1 MLPLLYLYWDVD
13 PTFFG
18 FFSWYGLL
26 FASSFA
32 VGYWLMTRIFKHEGV
47 DIFYLD
53 SLTLYMGVS
62 TVVGARLG
70 HCFFYDPAYYLSHP
84 LEIMMVWKGGLASHG
99 AAIGIITGL
108 VIWSRFVSKRSVWW
122 VLDRIVIMV
131 ALSGLF
137 IRTGNLMNSE
147 ILGDRTQSPMGVVF
161 PRADQSDLF
170 RARWKGEDVE
180 LTYAPLDSRSPYFSV
195 FRIREDGNIL
205 EVKSPAQR
213 TRLKPWDQ
221 EFYSQFQEPG
231 DEKGSLPAYSW
242 VDVNAGKEPKNYLAV
257 ARGVAVVDTLIQ
269 NDSSGAPLV
278 LANHEFQRSQVR
290 VSGRMEGGKCRMNM
304 SFSGLNP
311 GSTLPLLFVRQVDEG
326 GLELVSRGTIGTA
339 DGRAEFDTLLI
350 LPPGAKS
357 VRYSIFEKQSEILLT
372 ARHPGMM
379 YEAFVYTLIFILLWL
394 LYRSY
399 HGKIPRGLFFGL
411 FLVLVFGSRFLIEF
425 LKIDQEAF
433 SLGLPLNMG
442 QLLSLPF
449 VIYGL
454 FRIVR
459 SKQLGFIEEPPFPAV
474 PESEKAKK

>member
-1 MLPLLYLYWDVD
+1 
-13 PTFFG
+13 
-18 FFSWYGLL
+18 
-26 FASSFA
+26 
-32 VGYWLMTRIFKHEGV
+32 
-47 DIFYLD
+47 
-53 SLTLYMGVS
+53 
-62 TVVGARLG
+62 
-70 HCFFYDPAYYLSHP
+70 
-84 LEIMMVWKGGLASHG
+84 
-99 AAIGIITGL
+99 
-108 VIWSRFVSKRSVWW
+108 
-122 VLDRIVIMV
+122 
-131 ALSGLF
+131 
-137 IRTGNLMNSE
+137 
-147 ILGDRTQSPMGVVF
+147 
-161 PRADQSDLF
+161 
-170 RARWKGEDVE
+170 
-180 LTYAPLDSRSPYFSV
+180 
-195 FRIREDGNIL
+195 
-205 EVKSPAQR
+205 
-213 TRLKPWDQ
+213 
-221 EFYSQFQEPG
+221 
-231 DEKGSLPAYSW
+231 
-242 VDVNAGKEPKNYLAV
+242 VNAGKEPKNYLAV